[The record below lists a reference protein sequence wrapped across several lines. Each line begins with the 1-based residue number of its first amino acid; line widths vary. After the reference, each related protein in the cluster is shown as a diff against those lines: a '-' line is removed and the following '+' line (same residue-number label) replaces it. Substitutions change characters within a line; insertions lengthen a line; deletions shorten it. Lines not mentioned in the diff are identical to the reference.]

1 MSAAPPEVRGPP
13 GAASPVISLPTIK
26 PDLGLNDATLFAVY
40 CFIKNFIGLRDA
52 VITSRVRM
60 VHTLVA
66 ELRVLIGK
74 RAPAGAPAPATTPQ
88 PQQMQYTR
96 RDLKANL
103 HRHMSIVL
111 DSLIAS
117 LFIAL
122 SLFRSYIDFSGR
134 LRYNV
139 VSDSGRGECEHDR
152 QCACR

>member
-111 DSLIAS
+111 DSAS
-117 LFIAL
+117 GTSAVA
-122 SLFRSYIDFSGR
+122 IDNKIEQAMP
-134 LRYNV
+134 L
-139 VSDSGRGECEHDR
+139 
-152 QCACR
+152 CANFKKPLL